1 MRRCITLAGLVLVLL
16 ALGCTKEAAD
26 NPYATPEETV
36 RLFADSMKKGDFAAA
51 LDCYDDAALS
61 SEAVGVEGLSEN
73 EIRNLF
79 LKSLEASQE
88 PYADD
93 ELTNLESRLLTAEV
107 TYELGGVKHTHAL
120 VNQDGEW
127 KIATSLTR

>member
-1 MRRCITLAGLVLVLL
+1 MPRYITAAALALVLIS
-16 ALGCTKEAAD
+16 AACTKEETA
-26 NPYATPEETV
+26 NPYATPEGTV
-36 RLFADSMKKGDFAAA
+36 QTFADAMKKGDFAAA

-61 SEAVGVEGLSEN
+61 SEAVGVEGLSES

-88 PYADD
+88 PYAQD
-93 ELTNLESRLLTAEV
+93 ELANLETRLLTAEV
-107 TYELGGVKHTHAL
+107 TYELGGVKHTHTL
-120 VNQDGEW
+120 VNQEGEW